1 MTLHFLHRHVLED
14 HLAGFET
21 RPNPNHVT
29 VYRRPLILS
38 VLAHAGQEAA
48 VLAHLSGIEGMDAR
62 VCGPGEW
69 MIVSAAGS
77 RRADEVAEELAAVS
91 GASVSDQSDG
101 KVLLSIGGPSVRKI
115 LAKCLAVDLHPD
127 VFSEGQSA
135 NMLCCHVAANLAR
148 TGPEMF
154 EIMVPRSLAGSVFEE
169 LMEMGREY
177 ALTAAFSGG

>member
-38 VLAHAGQEAA
+38 VLAHAGQETVVA
-48 VLAHLSGIEGMDAR
+48 AHLSSMEGLDAR

-69 MIVSAAGS
+69 MAVSATGS
-77 RRADEVAEELAAVS
+77 LGADAVADELGALG
-91 GASVSDQSDG
+91 GASICDQSDG
-101 KVLLSIGGPSVRKI
+101 KVLLSVGGPSVRKI
-115 LAKCLAVDLHPD
+115 LAKCVAVDLHPE
-127 VFSEGQSA
+127 VFVQGHSA
-135 NMLCCHVAANLAR
+135 NMLCCHVAGNLAR
-148 TGPEMF
+148 TGADLF
-154 EIMVPRSLAGSVFEE
+154 EIIVPRSLAGSVFEE

-177 ALTAAFSGG
+177 ALAASFSAA